1 MNTLLELAA
10 SGKLRLDPY
19 LVWAWLTSFRDY
31 LNPHDKQTI
40 AVAIECRKNVRE
52 LADSIKKLGLVGVTL
67 NPLYTDKSVIHPS
80 ICKFCTATVALSD
93 LGPLAL
99 NDLLPLLLLVER
111 LELGTA
117 VNTMPGSITPVSIP
131 SNRIPTVVIGII
143 DDFVAFAHPYFGS
156 KASGFTESRVS
167 YVWSQDPIKPDAVDP
182 SFWYAAKG
190 LSYGFELN
198 TFTIPGGHG
207 VPKLFDLQRA
217 YPAAMSSS
225 SHGTSVADLAAGYRQ
240 SSAWT
245 LDQPSVIAVHFPRRT
260 VADTSGGALSVQAL
274 DGVRYILWRAGANA
288 SVVVNLSYGTM
299 AGPHDGTSILEQA
312 LDELI
317 YKRGGKLAVVLPAGN
332 AYDARG
338 HAEVKLTTDPSDTE
352 LNWFMPPDSETPAF
366 LEIWVPKEAA
376 SCVTIEVKDPQG
388 RKASIANAPGVATA
402 DGAGP
407 STSSFGVVYLNEVA
421 NGNKASMI
429 LVAVA
434 PTACKRP
441 GRVLANHGIWTV
453 KLSLAG
459 TSEVGV
465 IHAWIE
471 RDDSLHGQ
479 PRRGRQS
486 YFIDKDYEMPRRTY
500 KQPSDKTNAVVKRTG
515 SFNTI
520 ANGKNTITVGGYV
533 GGIKCLADY
542 SGATTNPP
550 LSSLGPDVLARAEES
565 RTLHGEATIGNGA
578 ISRSRINGTSAAAPH
593 VTRLIAEWF
602 LDPALSP
609 KGRLPPAK
617 IRRKLKQVAVNPRPL
632 NPDAARDGVGLIDEP
647 LP

>member
-1 MNTLLELAA
+1 MSTLLELAA
-10 SGKLRLDPY
+10 NGKLRLDPY

-31 LNPHDKQTI
+31 LNPHDKQMI
-40 AVAIECRKNVRE
+40 AVAIECKKSVSE
-52 LADSIKKLGLVGVTL
+52 LEASIKQLGLAGVTL
-67 NPLYTDKSVIHPS
+67 NPLYTDRSVIDPLS
-80 ICKFCTATVALSD
+80 CKFCTATVALSD
-93 LGPLAL
+93 LS
-99 NDLLPLLLLVER
+99 PLLLLVER

-117 VNTMPGSITPVSIP
+117 VDTTPGSITPVSIP
-131 SNRIPTVVIGII
+131 KDRIPNVVIGII

-156 KASGFTESRVS
+156 KASGFTNSRVS

-198 TFTIPGGHG
+198 TFTIPGGH
-207 VPKLFDLQRA
+207 VAPKLFELQRA

-240 SSAWT
+240 SSVATW
-245 LDQPSVIAVHFPRRT
+245 DQASVIAVHFPRRT

-274 DGVRYILWRAGANA
+274 DGVRYVLWRAGDDP

-299 AGPHDGTSILEQA
+299 AGPHDGTSILEEA

-317 YKRGGKLAVVLPAGN
+317 DKRDGKLAVVLPAGN
-332 AYDARG
+332 AYEARG
-338 HAEVKLTTDPSDTE
+338 HAEIQLTKKEPSTT

-366 LEIWVPKEAA
+366 LEIWLPKGAS
-376 SCVTIEVKDPQG
+376 SCVSIKVTDPQG
-388 RKASIANAPGVATA
+388 RKASIEKAPGVATA

-407 STSSFGVVYLNEVA
+407 SASSFGVVYLNTVA
-421 NGNKASMI
+421 NGNERTMI

-434 PTACKRP
+434 PTASKRP

-459 TSEVGV
+459 TKKVGV

-500 KQPSDKTNAVVKRTG
+500 KQPSNKTNAVVKRTG

-520 ANGKNTITVGGYV
+520 ANGDNTIVVGGYV
-533 GGIKCLADY
+533 GETQELADY
-542 SGATTNPP
+542 TGGTTDPS
-550 LSSLGPDVLARAEES
+550 LSARLGPDAVARSEES

-578 ISRSRINGTSAAAPH
+578 VSRSRINGTSAAAPQ
-593 VTRLIAEWF
+593 VTRQIAEWF
-602 LDPALSP
+602 LNPKIAL
-609 KGRLPPAK
+609 KGRLTPK
-617 IRRKLKQVAVNPRPL
+617 MIRSNLVKTVIKPKGL
-632 NPDAARDGVGLIDEP
+632 DAARTGLGLVKAP
-647 LP
+647 KP

>member
-1 MNTLLELAA
+1 MKTMLKLAA
-10 SGKLRLDPY
+10 SGTPRLDPY
-19 LVWAWLTSFRDY
+19 LVWARLTGFRDY
-31 LNPHDKQTI
+31 LNPHDKQVI
-40 AVAIECRKNVRE
+40 AVAIECKTNVKA
-52 LADSIKKLGLVGVTL
+52 LADLIKKMGLSGVAI
-67 NPLYTDKSVIHPS
+67 NPLYLDESVIEPS
-80 ICKFCTATVALSD
+80 ICTFCTATVTLSCLD
-93 LGPLAL
+93 A
-99 NDLLPLLLLVER
+99 LLPLVER

-117 VNTMPGSITPVSIP
+117 VNTTPGLITPDSIP
-131 SNRIPTVVIGII
+131 KNRRPGVVVGII

-156 KASGFTESRVS
+156 SASGFTESRVS
-167 YVWSQDPIKPDAVDP
+167 YVWSQDPIKPEALDP

-198 TFTIPGGHG
+198 TFKIPGGLAP
-207 VPKLFDLQRA
+207 PKLAELQRA

-240 SSAWT
+240 PST
-245 LDQPSVIAVHFPRRT
+245 NLDQTSVIAVHFPKRT

-274 DGVRYILWRAGANA
+274 DGVRYVLWRAGDDP

-317 YKRGGKLAVVLPAGN
+317 DMRAGKLAVVLPAGN
-332 AYDARG
+332 AYEARG
-338 HAEVKLTTDPSDTE
+338 HAKIKLTQKQPSTT
-352 LNWFMPPDSETPAF
+352 LNWFIPPDSETPAF
-366 LEIWVPKEAA
+366 LEIWLPKTAA
-376 SCVTIEVKDPQG
+376 NCVGIEVTDSQG
-388 RKASIANAPGVATA
+388 RKASIAKALGIATA
-402 DGAGP
+402 DGAVP
-407 STSSFGVVYLNEVA
+407 SAASFGVVYRNEVA

-486 YFIDKDYEMPRRTY
+486 YFIDTNYELPRTTY
-500 KQPSDKTNAVVKRTG
+500 KQPRDKPKAVVKRTG

-520 ANGKNTITVGGYV
+520 ANGYETITVGGYV
-533 GGIKCLADY
+533 GGNQLVASY
-542 SGATTNPP
+542 SGATPKPP
-550 LSSLGPDVLARAEES
+550 LSRLGPDVLARSEES
-565 RTLHGEATIGNGA
+565 LTLHGEATIGNGA
-578 ISRSRINGTSAAAPH
+578 LGRSRINGTSAAAPH
-593 VTRLIAEWF
+593 VTRKIVEW
-602 LDPALSP
+602 LWNPKDSP
-609 KGRLPPAK
+609 SRRLTPTEIRVLLKKYAPNPKPIQPNPP
-617 IRRKLKQVAVNPRPL
+617 IPNP
-632 NPDAARDGVGLIDEP
+632 ARDGVGNLPEP
-647 LP
+647 S